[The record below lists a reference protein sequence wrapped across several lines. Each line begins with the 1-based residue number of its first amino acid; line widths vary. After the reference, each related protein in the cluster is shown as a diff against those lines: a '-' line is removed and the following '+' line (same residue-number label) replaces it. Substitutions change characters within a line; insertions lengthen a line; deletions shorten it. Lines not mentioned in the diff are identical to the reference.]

1 MQRRVVGIL
10 ILVLALAA
18 AITGCSQPPG
28 SFAVTLDNSTVAVPQ
43 GETGQALL
51 TITPQNGFRGTVDL
65 VLQMQDGS
73 QAPAGFAVE
82 PNSVS
87 VSGNEP
93 VATIVSFA
101 APADMPASLQ
111 HMRLLAVSGS
121 TRAEVSFDMDV
132 KPSGRHWTQRGIP
145 FRGMTYGTRFVG
157 VGLNYVSTSDDG
169 VNWESRPLDIT
180 SPLNKVAYGGGVYV
194 AVGDNGIIF
203 TSSDG
208 VSWTLQE
215 SGVVSNLHGVTYG
228 NGLFVAVGDG
238 GTVLTSS
245 DGKTWTGQTAGSGTT
260 SYLGV
265 TYGNNLYVA
274 VASDGTIITSSDG
287 ATWASGSAAT
297 NALYDVTYGVV
308 NGNGIFVAVGAG
320 GTIVTSPDGTNW
332 TAVNSTVT
340 DPLDSVIYDAGGG
353 LFVAVGA
360 GSIVTSTDGSTWTP
374 QTVPGGVSYLASVAS
389 NGSLYVASGAYG
401 SVLTS
406 EDATTWTLVTRSL
419 PWASDAAFG
428 NDAFVIVGGTSIL
441 RSADGAHWLPQANP
455 AGSDLY
461 GVTYGA
467 SGFVA
472 VGDSGTIVTSSD
484 GASWTDRTANSGT
497 TNDLYGIAYGNG
509 LFVAAGAGGT
519 VLTSTDGANWTP
531 HYTGINDW
539 LGDVAYGNGIFVIN
553 TGQGMLLKST
563 DGVSW
568 NATYTGYGFFWR
580 LAYADGLFIVPSDIG
595 QVLVSRD
602 GEEWVF
608 RRTGSLSDLF
618 CVTYGMGRIVVAGSG
633 GAILTSP

>member
-51 TITPQNGFRGTVDL
+51 TITPQNGFQGTVDL

-157 VGLNYVSTSDDG
+157 VGLNYVGTSDDG

-194 AVGDNGIIF
+194 AVGDDGIIF

-228 NGLFVAVGDG
+228 NGLFVAVGSG

-245 DGKTWTGQTAGSGTT
+245 DGKTWTDQTAGSGTTYSLCSVAYGDGLFVAVGDVGTVLTSTDGANWTDQTAGSGTT
-260 SYLGV
+260 SPLC
-265 TYGNNLYVA
+265 
-274 VASDGTIITSSDG
+274 
-287 ATWASGSAAT
+287 
-297 NALYDVTYGVV
+297 DVTYGVV
-308 NGNGIFVAVGAG
+308 NGNGLFVAVGSF
-320 GTIVTSPDGTNW
+320 GTIVTSPDGANW
-332 TAVNSTVT
+332 TAVNSPVT
-340 DPLDSVIYDAGGG
+340 DLLDSVIYDAGGG

-360 GSIVTSTDGSTWTP
+360 SSIVTSSDGSTWTP
-374 QTVPGGVSYLASVAS
+374 QTVPGGVSDLHSVAS
-389 NGSLYVASGAYG
+389 NGSLYVAGGAYG

-419 PWASDAAFG
+419 PWPSDAAFG
-428 NDAFVIVGGTSIL
+428 NDAFVIVGGTSIT

-455 AGSDLY
+455 AGNDLY

-484 GASWTDRTANSGT
+484 GANWTDRTASSGTTNDLYSVAYGGGVYVAVGDGGTIVTSSDGASWTDRTASSGT

-531 HYTGINDW
+531 HYTGIND
-539 LGDVAYGNGIFVIN
+539 
-553 TGQGMLLKST
+553 
-563 DGVSW
+563 
-568 NATYTGYGFFWR
+568 
-580 LAYADGLFIVPSDIG
+580 
-595 QVLVSRD
+595 
-602 GEEWVF
+602 
-608 RRTGSLSDLF
+608 
-618 CVTYGMGRIVVAGSG
+618 
-633 GAILTSP
+633 